1 MGRVCAWCGAVIKAC
16 GATNAPVSHTICG
29 GCLEELRL
37 ALARTGLR
45 LARPGAGAHRQ

>member
-1 MGRVCAWCGAVIKAC
+1 MGRVCAWCGTVIRAC
-16 GATNAPVSHTICG
+16 GATGAPVSHTICG

-45 LARPGAGAHRQ
+45 LVRSGADAHPQ